1 MNEIKTRKKIPPTE
15 AAIELAKRLKEKRE
29 MYGYSLQEVADKLGI
44 SKVTLHRYENL
55 DITNI
60 PSDKI
65 EKLADIYR
73 TTPSY
78 LMGWEDEKGN
88 FLLDKNDPISQLSKK
103 EKFKYDEFME
113 DAIYYFNDE
122 TVSDED
128 KRKLLDSLN
137 KIFLDIVL
145 GKKDK

>member
-1 MNEIKTRKKIPPTE
+1 
-15 AAIELAKRLKEKRE
+15 
-29 MYGYSLQEVADKLGI
+29 
-44 SKVTLHRYENL
+44 
-55 DITNI
+55 
-60 PSDKI
+60 
-65 EKLADIYR
+65 
-73 TTPSY
+73 
-78 LMGWEDEKGN
+78 MGWEDEKGN
-88 FLLDKNDPISQLSKK
+88 FMLDKNDPISQWSKK

>member
-1 MNEIKTRKKIPPTE
+1 M
-15 AAIELAKRLKEKRE
+15 A
-29 MYGYSLQEVADKLGI
+29 LGI
-44 SKVTLHRYENL
+44 NDL
-55 DITNI
+55 DIY
-60 PSDKI
+60 D
-65 EKLADIYR
+65 
-73 TTPSY
+73 
-78 LMGWEDEKGN
+78 
-88 FLLDKNDPISQLSKK
+88 
-103 EKFKYDEFME
+103 DEFME